1 MSPPKPHDL
10 TLSEFLGRYPW
21 PEEWAKRGPTRNFL
35 FSYDL
40 ETTPEKIWPYLAD
53 VSAFNKLLGL
63 SEMKFTEK
71 EGKSYGTSKTPAGM
85 LAWEELPWEWDYGHS
100 IAHARLYN
108 QGYFKVFRA
117 RYIAERHPPQGLG
130 GQDQGENRMRLYVYF
145 GVVPANLWGQ
155 LTARIFFKGL
165 EERYRK
171 AFEILIPY
179 IQKQQKLISASRPV
193 VFSPEI
199 QKRMEN
205 ARENLVKEGISTVL
219 AKKIVDFLQSAPE
232 EDLVRIRIK
241 PLAREW
247 NAREKELL
255 EAFLRAT
262 RQGLFNLTWDVICP
276 HCRGVRQEVGT
287 LGQIPKRGNCAVCKI
302 DFDATA
308 FNALEV
314 TFHAHPSI
322 RKVEKRVYCSAEPAT
337 KPHIKVQKTIKAKEE
352 LPLPTLLGLGRYR
365 LRVHGQEVYNLLDVD
380 AQSGETRFQWADYLA
395 QKNFKTGHF
404 PTMILQNTSGGDKT
418 FILEENMID
427 RDTLRPVDLF
437 SFQGFRDLFSE
448 EALAADLKLEVGV
461 QTILF
466 TDLVGST
473 KFYEI
478 EGDTVAFAEVRSHF
492 LKAYDFVRKNDG
504 AVVKT
509 IGDAVMAAF
518 AHPLDAIKAAVEMQG
533 YFNGQNP
540 ETRLRLR
547 VTLNRGS
554 CLAVNLNSNI
564 DYFGNTVN
572 LSAKIQAIAGAGQ
585 VGFTEGIL
593 DDPEAQAYLQEKGL
607 KPEKVDFEMK
617 WAKKTIPVYRVEVK

>member
-1 MSPPKPHDL
+1 MATAGIFENL
-10 TLSEFLGRYPW
+10 TLPEFLQKYPW
-21 PEEWAKRGPTRNFL
+21 PEDWSRRGPTRNFL
-35 FSYDL
+35 FAYDL
-40 ETTPEKIWPYLAD
+40 ETTPEKLWPYLAD

-71 EGKSYGTSKTPAGM
+71 EGKAYGTSKTPAGM

-100 IAHARLYN
+100 IAHARLYY

-117 RYIAERHPPQGLG
+117 RYIAELK
-130 GQDQGENRMRLYVYF
+130 GENRMRLYVYF
-145 GVVPANLWGQ
+145 GVVSANLWGKF
-155 LTARIFFKGL
+155 TARIFFKGL

-171 AFEILIPY
+171 AFEVLIPY
-179 IQKQQKLISASRPV
+179 IQKQQKLLSTSRPI
-193 VFSPEI
+193 VFPPEI
-199 QKRMEN
+199 QKRMET
-205 ARENLVKEGISTVL
+205 ARGNLVEGGLSPAL

-247 NAREKELL
+247 SVRERELL

-322 RKVEKRVYCSAEPAT
+322 RKVEKRVYCAAEPAT
-337 KPHIKVQKTIKAKEE
+337 KPHIKVQKTIKAMEE

-380 AQSGETRFQWADYLA
+380 TQSGENRFQWADNLA

-404 PTMILQNTSGGDKT
+404 PTVVLQNTSSENKT
-418 FILEENMID
+418 FILEENTLD

-437 SFQGFRDLFSE
+437 SFQGFRDLFSQ

-473 KFYEI
+473 KFYEV

-518 AHPLDAIKAAVEMQG
+518 AHPLDAMKAAVEMQD
-533 YFNGQNP
+533 YFNGKNP

-547 VTLNRGS
+547 VTLNSGS

-572 LSAKIQAIAGAGQ
+572 LSAKIQSVAGAGQ

-593 DDPEAQAYLQEKGL
+593 ADPEVKSYLKEKNL
-607 KPEKVDFEMK
+607 TPEKLDFEMK